1 MFKRSLPFLI
11 VTALVA
17 AACGTQAVPQS
28 ADIATAT
35 LAPIV
40 SQTPRLT
47 ATPRPTRTP
56 IPTFTPVPPTPTTT
70 LTPSDTPTPTEVPPV
85 IGVVNS
91 LQSVNVRNGPG
102 ITYREF
108 QALPPGTGVEVIGQ
122 SSNGDRLNVL
132 LEDGDEGWIAARL
145 LRLQPTATPFPTVTP
160 TVDETAVALGTV
172 FPTAVIGGG
181 TVTPTPVNAGV
192 SPTPVVAVTR
202 DPNEPTPTPRVQIA
216 SAGATAS
223 AIATSRGASIDS
235 TPVLL
240 TFTPTPSPTSTSAL
254 VVDESVLPVVDVD
267 ALNATATALSRAAD
281 LPTLSPTPNVLTP
294 DTGSIFGPRTQTPA
308 ATPGTPS
315 AVGNADED
323 EPQTVDAPDG
333 PAPVSAGVTV
343 QEGADVL
350 AYCDDPS
357 IDTPAPED
365 LAAGSTVDIY
375 WVWYASTEQYVR
387 DHLNAARYEI
397 AIDGVPLRNLS
408 QYRQPIED
416 TPGDYVVY
424 WYAPVGP
431 LAAGEYE
438 ITYRVTW
445 AQQIFDGY
453 NYYGP
458 GTTRAVEEG
467 TCTLTVYEPE

>member
-1 MFKRSLPFLI
+1 MFKRSLPLLM

-17 AACGTQAVPQS
+17 AACGTQAVPQ
-28 ADIATAT
+28 AEDIATAT

-70 LTPSDTPTPTEVPPV
+70 LTPSNTPTPTEIPPI
-85 IGVVNS
+85 IGIVNS
-91 LQSVNVRNGPG
+91 LQSVNVRTGPG
-102 ITYREF
+102 ITYSGF
-108 QALPPGTGVEVIGQ
+108 AALPPGTGVEVIGQ
-122 SSNGDRLNVL
+122 SSSGDWLNVVL
-132 LEDGDEGWIAARL
+132 DDGDEGWIAARL
-145 LRLQPTATPFPTVTP
+145 LRLQPTPTPFPTVTP
-160 TVDETAVALGTV
+160 TVDETAIALGTV

-181 TVTPTPVNAGV
+181 TITPTPVNPGI

-216 SAGATAS
+216 AAGTATAM
-223 AIATSRGASIDS
+223 ATSRGAGIDS
-235 TPVLL
+235 TPILL

-254 VVDESVLPVVDVD
+254 VVDESVLPVVDVA
-267 ALNATATALSRAAD
+267 ALNATATALSRAAN

-294 DTGSIFGPRTQTPA
+294 DTGSIFGSRTTTPE
-308 ATPGTPS
+308 
-315 AVGNADED
+315 AVGNVDED
-323 EPQTVDAPDG
+323 DPQTVDTPEG

-357 IDTPAPED
+357 IDTPAPET

-387 DHLNAARYEI
+387 DHINAAIYEI
-397 AIDGVPLRNLS
+397 AIDGVPLPNIN
-408 QYRQPIED
+408 QYRQAIED

-445 AQQIFDGY
+445 TEQIFDGY
-453 NYYGP
+453 NFYGP
-458 GTTRAVEEG
+458 GTTRFVEEG
-467 TCTLTVYEPE
+467 TCTLTIYEPE